1 MNWFCV
7 FQINNKNQVV
17 TPWPPNAIIFVLR
30 YQVYIAI
37 RSAKLSVIKAFNFR
51 STKFVYPVLL

>member
-7 FQINNKNQVV
+7 FQIDNKNQVV
-17 TPWPPNAIIFVLR
+17 TPWPPNAIDIVLR

-37 RSAKLSVIKAFNFR
+37 RSAKLSVIKVFNFR
-51 STKFVYPVLL
+51 STKFV